1 MKLDFKNLQGK
12 INPNDL
18 LKKVSCVCAERM
30 TLVLFIVFLV
40 FLGYCGYLWY
50 AYNYSYQWDEAKKQ
64 EYMTA
69 KNSGTNFNKAK
80 FEKVLKD
87 IGDRQEE
94 YKKDLDKPKDI
105 FRLK

>member
-1 MKLDFKNLQGK
+1 MKIDFKNLQGK
-12 INPNDL
+12 INSKDL
-18 LKKVSCVCAERM
+18 LKKLRFLCIEKM
-30 TLVLFIVFLV
+30 TLILFALFLIL
-40 FLGYCGYLWY
+40 LGYCGYLWY
-50 AYNYSYQWDEAKKQ
+50 TYSYSYQWDDAKKQ
-64 EYMTA
+64 EYMNT

-87 IGDRQEE
+87 ISDRQEE